1 VGGSGEREGWQLG
14 MLGVLGV
21 QKKKVSSFLGK
32 ISLTIITK

>member
-14 MLGVLGV
+14 MLGV
-21 QKKKVSSFLGK
+21 QKKKLSSFLGK